1 MKPSIFSKWF
11 QDFPKKKNGDAPGPL
26 GDLSDRC
33 WRNSEI
39 LFNFIREIPLKFNR
53 NKKIEPEI
61 WPQNYPLG
69 SLSWQSILQKVGL
82 RA

>member
-1 MKPSIFSKWF
+1 MLESVFSLSRSRE
-11 QDFPKKKNGDAPGPL
+11 KNGDAPGPL

-53 NKKIEPEI
+53 NKKIDPEI
-61 WPQNYPLG
+61 RRARFLLRNTL
-69 SLSWQSILQKVGL
+69 KVNPNKKS
-82 RA
+82 